1 MEVELTDMN
10 IKSYICSYDF
20 FFLVPKDHLPWLWF

>member
-1 MEVELTDMN
+1 MDVELTDMN

-20 FFLVPKDHLPWLWF
+20 FSCA